1 MDRTQKNQ
9 PVAMFWALAA
19 LCPCSFALNP
29 SLDINQHG
37 HTAWTIR
44 DGFFKGRIYSMTQTG
59 DGYLMLGTEF
69 GLVRFD
75 GIRSV
80 DWAPSSGRRL
90 PSNNIR
96 SLLTSRDGTLW
107 IGTLEGLAS
116 WKDGTLTHY
125 PEVAGQHVYT
135 LIEDREGTVWAGTF
149 ALPAAKLCEIR
160 RGKARCYG
168 EDGSLGQWVESLYQD
183 SAGRVW
189 AGAATGLWRWKPGPP
204 QRYVLPHP
212 IDTGQGIVDDED
224 RSGLIAIADRLF
236 HMENGKIVEY
246 RLPGVRWPFNPLNML
261 RDRDG
266 GLWMGTLEHGL
277 LHVYRGKTDVFS
289 PRDGLSGDRV
299 RCLFEDREGNI
310 WVATGDGLD
319 RFRALSVSS
328 VSMKQGLSS
337 PSAMSVLVDH
347 EGAVWS
353 GTADGLNKW
362 KDGRITI
369 YRAPGRLQRT
379 APLNGEAVDAR
390 VREIIDPGLA
400 DNQVGSLFED
410 DRGRLWVSTVGGI
423 SRFEN
428 GRFTRVREAPDGW
441 VNGITRDFGG
451 GVWIAYEDRGLY
463 HLVEDQVAARL
474 PWDKLGPGVAS
485 SMIPDPI
492 RKRLWLGFFKGGVVY
507 FDGAQ
512 VRAAYGTKDGLG
524 AGRVMGLQLD
534 TDGVLW
540 AATEGGLSRIKDGRV
555 SNLSSANGLPCDA
568 VHWMVEDKAHF
579 FWLYSPCGMV
589 RISRM
594 ELEAWA
600 AQPNR
605 TIQRT
610 VFDASDGVRL
620 VALLTGYTP
629 RVSQSADGKIW
640 FAHLD
645 SISVIDPRHLL
656 SNDLP
661 PPVHVEEMTADRKIY
676 WQNSPG
682 DSSGKLRRAPLPP
695 LSRDVVIDYTALSL
709 IAPEKDRFKYKLEGY
724 DRDWQDA
731 GSRRQA
737 VYSNLPPRSYRFRVI
752 ASNNSGVWN
761 EAGDTLEF
769 GIAPAYYQTTWFR
782 AAGIA
787 AFLAAL
793 WGLYRLRLYQVNR
806 EFHAQ
811 LEGRVDE
818 RLRLARDLHDTLLQS
833 FQGLM
838 PVFQTARNLLPGQS
852 DRAAEVLDEGLH
864 DAAGAIVEGR
874 SAIENLRAKPSLDPD
889 LGSLLNAAGQELAQ
903 SPEAEG
909 STPAFRVVVEGSR
922 QTLAPLLQDEIY
934 RIGREMLRNAFRHA
948 HAGGIEVEIRYDR
961 DTFRLRIRDDGK
973 GIDSSVLREGA
984 RTGHWGLP
992 GMHERAKR
1000 IGGRL
1005 KIWSEPG
1012 AGTEAELTVPAR
1024 IAYKKFSTSNRWW
1037 ARLGRRLRLT
1047 APNREA

>member
-1 MDRTQKNQ
+1 MDCAQKNQ
-9 PVAMFWALAA
+9 LVALFWALAA

-29 SLDINQHG
+29 SLDINQYG

-44 DGFFKGRIYSMTQTG
+44 DGFLKGRIYSMTQTA

-75 GIRSV
+75 GIRNV
-80 DWAPSSGRRL
+80 DWAPPSGQRL

-149 ALPAAKLCEIR
+149 ALPTARLCEISG
-160 RGKARCYG
+160 GKAKCFG
-168 EDGSLGQWVESLYQD
+168 ADGSLGQWVESVYED
-183 SAGRVW
+183 NAGRIW

-204 QRYVLPHP
+204 KRHVLPYA
-212 IDTGQGIVDDED
+212 IDTDQGIVDDEN
-224 RSGLIAIADRLF
+224 RSGLIVIADHLF
-236 HMENGKIVEY
+236 HMDDGETVEY
-246 RLPGVRWPFNPLNML
+246 RLPSVRWPFNPLGML

-266 GLWMGTLEHGL
+266 GLWIGTLEHGL

-289 PRDGLSGDRV
+289 PRDGLSGDHV

-328 VSMKQGLSS
+328 VSVKQGLSS

-353 GTADGLNKW
+353 GTAEGLNKW
-362 KDGRITI
+362 KDGQITI
-369 YRAPGRLQRT
+369 YRAPGRPKRT
-379 APLNGEAVDAR
+379 APLNWEVDAR
-390 VREIIDPGLA
+390 VREITDPGIA
-400 DNQVGSLFED
+400 DNQVGALYED

-423 SRFEN
+423 SLFEH
-428 GRFTRVREAPDGW
+428 GRFTRVRSAPDGW
-441 VNGITRDFGG
+441 VNGITGDGSG
-451 GVWIAYEDRGLY
+451 GVWIAYQDRGLY
-463 HLVEDQVAARL
+463 HLAQEQVVDQF
-474 PWDKLGPGVAS
+474 PWAKLGHGVPS
-485 SMIPDPI
+485 SMLPDPK
-492 RKRLWLGFFKGGVVY
+492 RKGLWLGFFKGGVVY

-512 VRAAYGTKDGLG
+512 LRAAYGTKEGLG
-524 AGRVMGLQLD
+524 AGRVMGLRLD
-534 TDGVLW
+534 ADGVLW

-555 SNLSSANGLPCDA
+555 INLSSANGLPCDG
-568 VHWMVEDKAHF
+568 VHWTVEDNF
-579 FWLYSPCGMV
+579 FWLYSPCGLV

-600 AQPNR
+600 SQPNR
-605 TIQRT
+605 TIQPT
-610 VFDASDGVRL
+610 VLGASDGVRL

-645 SISVIDPRHLL
+645 SISVIDPGHLL

-661 PPVHVEEMTADRKIY
+661 PPVHVEEVSADRKIY

-682 DSSGKLRRAPLPP
+682 DLSGKLRLTQLPP

-709 IAPEKDRFKYKLEGY
+709 TAPEKIRFKYKLQGY
-724 DRDWQDA
+724 DREWRDA
-731 GSRRQA
+731 GNQRQA
-737 VYSNLPPRSYRFRVI
+737 FYSNLPPHSYRFRVI
-752 ASNNSGVWN
+752 ACNNSGVWN

-769 GIAPAYYQTTWFR
+769 SIAPAYYQTNWFR
-782 AAGIA
+782 ASVVA
-787 AFLAAL
+787 AFFLVL
-793 WGLYRLRLYQVNR
+793 WALYRARLHQIAR
-806 EFHAQ
+806 EFSAH

-818 RLRLARDLHDTLLQS
+818 RLRVARDLHDTLLQS

-838 PVFQTARNLLPGQS
+838 PVFQTARNLLPGKS
-852 DRAAEVLDEGLH
+852 DRAAEVLDEGLD
-864 DAAGAIVEGR
+864 DAADAIVEGR
-874 SAIENLRAKPSLDPD
+874 NAIQNLRAKPSLDSD

-903 SPEAEG
+903 APEAEG
-909 STPAFRVVVEGSR
+909 SAPAFRVVVEGSR
-922 QTLAPLLQDEIY
+922 QPLAPLLQDEIY

-948 HAGGIEVEIRYDR
+948 HSARIEAEIRYER
-961 DTFRLRIRDDGK
+961 DMFRLRIRDDGK
-973 GIDSSVLREGA
+973 GIDSSVLKEGA
-984 RTGHWGLP
+984 RAGHWGLA
-992 GMHERAKR
+992 GMHERAKKM
-1000 IGGRL
+1000 GGRL

-1012 AGTEAELTVPAR
+1012 AGTEADLTVPAG
-1024 IAYKKFSTSNRWW
+1024 IAYEKFSTSNSWW
-1037 ARLGRRLRLT
+1037 VRLGRRLRLT